1 MNLCPELR
9 RLQAEHAR
17 WLQELER
24 RAEGEGV
31 AARLLTL
38 WKTEIQPHCRR
49 EEEVL
54 IPELARQVPEA
65 DAVIM
70 MSLADHVGLRRLA
83 RELEHAAGSDAA
95 AVAARLLTRLGE
107 HLAFEERTLFT
118 AAQEQL
124 GTDRL
129 AALGAELR
137 GDEAGRTADRPRA
150 VNDAGPREPLEGRR
164 RPLARRPHD
173 GGPR

>member
-17 WLQELER
+17 WLAELAR
-24 RAEGEGV
+24 PAEGEGG

-83 RELEHAAGSDAA
+83 RELEMSGKVILWLAGTW
-95 AVAARLLTRLGE
+95 R
-107 HLAFEERTLFT
+107 F
-118 AAQEQL
+118 
-124 GTDRL
+124 
-129 AALGAELR
+129 
-137 GDEAGRTADRPRA
+137 EAGPLKSASELLGSLSRYSRPA
-150 VNDAGPREPLEGRR
+150 NSP
-164 RPLARRPHD
+164 
-173 GGPR
+173 